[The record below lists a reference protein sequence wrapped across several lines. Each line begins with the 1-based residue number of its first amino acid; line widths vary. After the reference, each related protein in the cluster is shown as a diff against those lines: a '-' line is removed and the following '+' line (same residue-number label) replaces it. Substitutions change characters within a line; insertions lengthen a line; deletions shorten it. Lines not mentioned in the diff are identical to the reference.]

1 MDTIEERSKKLQEII
16 ETIELKTMRWFELAA
31 KIED

>member
-1 MDTIEERSKKLQEII
+1 VETIEDRSKKLQEVI

-31 KIED
+31 KIEG